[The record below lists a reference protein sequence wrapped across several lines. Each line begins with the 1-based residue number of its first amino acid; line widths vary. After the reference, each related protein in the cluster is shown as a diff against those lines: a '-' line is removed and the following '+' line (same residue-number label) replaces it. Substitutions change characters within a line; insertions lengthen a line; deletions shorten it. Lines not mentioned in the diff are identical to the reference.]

1 MELASIIQHVFIA
14 FLLYVGYGVG
24 RIQLSACSS
33 GASNAGLEEGTQIKA
48 MHTVDSVI
56 G

>member
-1 MELASIIQHVFIA
+1 MY
-14 FLLYVGYGVG
+14 LLHFYFNVGYGVG